1 MPIIGLAQPAPE
13 KRSKLTGMREPHI
26 GQRTKTNSRLR
37 RWRRSCAVLC
47 LCLAGE
53 IAASGQ
59 VLTVLTQF
67 TGKNGANP
75 NLLVEGRNGN
85 FYATTGYGGPNS
97 QGEAGTVFEIS
108 PTGVLTTLY
117 NFCAKPNCADGLQSD
132 AGLVLGRNGNFYGTT
147 RIGGLAGN
155 GTIFKVTPAGV
166 LTTLYSFCSQTN
178 CTDGSYP
185 EAGLVLGSDGL
196 FYGVTRGG
204 GANNLGTVFS
214 ITASGALHT
223 VYSFAG
229 IDGSDPFGTLIQAT
243 DGDFYGTTMAGGPGY
258 SSQSA
263 GSGTIFKISSAGGF
277 TTLYNFCSQANCAD
291 GLWPE
296 TGLVQAS
303 DGNFYGTTTA
313 GGSYLKAPCNAN
325 KGCGT
330 VFKITSGG
338 ALTVLHSFKSSDGR
352 LPMGGLLQAKDGNL
366 YGTTSQ
372 GGKAGGTVFE
382 ITLSGALTTLHKFV
396 RTEGFGPFAG
406 LIQGSDGTLYGA
418 NTFGGLKANAGTVFS
433 LTLAK

>member
-1 MPIIGLAQPAPE
+1 MPIIRLAQPA
-13 KRSKLTGMREPHI
+13 RETWFNLSGTCDPRI
-26 GQRTKTNSRLR
+26 DQRKEINSRLW
-37 RWRRSCAVLC
+37 RWRRLCAVLC

-53 IAASGQ
+53 IAAQAQ
-59 VLTVLTQF
+59 VLTILTRF

-75 NLLVEGRNGN
+75 NLLVKGPHGN
-85 FYATTGYGGPNS
+85 FSATASYGGPNS

-132 AGLVLGRNGNFYGTT
+132 AGLVLGRDRNFYGTT
-147 RIGGLAGN
+147 RIGGSAGN
-155 GTIFKVTPAGV
+155 GTIFQVTPAGV

-185 EAGLVLGSDGL
+185 EAGLAVGSDGL
-196 FYGVTRGG
+196 FYGVTRAG
-204 GANNLGTVFS
+204 GANNLGTLFS
-214 ITASGALHT
+214 ITNSGALNT
-223 VYSFAG
+223 LYSFAG
-229 IDGSDPFGTLIQAT
+229 IDGSNPFGTLVQAT

-258 SSQSA
+258 SSQSS
-263 GSGTIFKISSAGGF
+263 GSGTVFKISSTGAL

-296 TGLVQAS
+296 AGLVQAS

-313 GGSYLKAPCNAN
+313 GGGYLKAPCNAN

-338 ALTVLHSFKSSDGR
+338 AFTVLHSFKNSDGR
-352 LPMGGLLQAKDGNL
+352 FPMGGLLQAKDRNL

-382 ITLSGALTTLHKFV
+382 MTLSGTLTTLHKFV

-406 LIQGSDGTLYGA
+406 LIQGSDGTLYGT

>member
-1 MPIIGLAQPAPE
+1 MPIIRLTPPVQGTQ
-13 KRSKLTGMREPHI
+13 SKLLGVREPRIDHS
-26 GQRTKTNSRLR
+26 QKTDSWLR
-37 RWRRSCAVLC
+37 RLGRFCAVLC
-47 LCLAGE
+47 LCLACE
-53 IAASGQ
+53 IAAQSQ
-59 VLTVLTQF
+59 TLTVLTRF

-75 NLLVEGRNGN
+75 NLLIEGANGN
-85 FYATTGYGGPNS
+85 FYATTSYGAPNS

-108 PTGVLTTLY
+108 TAGVLTTLY
-117 NFCAKPNCADGLQSD
+117 DFCAKANCADGLQSD
-132 AGLVLGRNGNFYGTT
+132 AGLALGKDGNFYGTT
-147 RIGGLAGN
+147 RIGGSAGS
-155 GTIFKVTPAGV
+155 GTIFQVTPAGV

-185 EAGLVLGSDGL
+185 EAGLALGSDGL
-196 FYGVTRGG
+196 FYGVTRTG

-214 ITASGALHT
+214 VTTSGALST
-223 VYSFAG
+223 LYSFAG
-229 IDGSDPFGTLIQAT
+229 IDGSDPFGTLVQAT

-258 SSQSA
+258 SSQSS
-263 GSGTIFKISSAGGF
+263 GSGTVFKISTTGALS
-277 TTLYNFCSQANCAD
+277 TLYNFCSQTNCVD
-291 GLWPE
+291 GLSPE
-296 TGLVQAS
+296 AGLVQAS

-382 ITLSGALTTLHKFV
+382 ITLSGTLTTLHKFV

-406 LIQGSDGTLYGA
+406 LIQSSDGTLYGT
-418 NTFGGLKANAGTVFS
+418 NTFGGLKANSGTVFS
-433 LTLAK
+433 LTLAQ